1 MKRFKPNPEN
11 PDKKSDYQMER
22 DRRNE
27 LLINIKDYIF
37 NPDSKLQETS
47 GLVEN
52 YDTETLASYN
62 YLPLGGVRVAR
73 FTRGGAFVSAHI
85 DYTGAPL
92 QVDLTFTSMGRTAL
106 NLTKLEKHPGSDN
119 IHSPTHPLHY
129 AESIAAR
136 DDFENLALPVIEAL
150 ENESSGRSPWNNAYS
165 PLVLA
170 RAKRTSGLLRL
181 MRAIHPDEIS
191 VNPATGEP
199 YL

>member
-1 MKRFKPNPEN
+1 
-11 PDKKSDYQMER
+11 MER

-73 FTRGGAFVSAHI
+73 FMRGGAFISAHI
-85 DYTGAPL
+85 DYNGAPL
-92 QVDLTFTSMGRTAL
+92 QVDLTFTSMGRAAL

-119 IHSPTHPLHY
+119 IYSPIHPLHY
-129 AESIAAR
+129 AENIAAR
-136 DDFENLALPVIEAL
+136 NDFENLALPIIEAV
-150 ENESSGRSPWNNAYS
+150 ENESRGGSPWNNAYS

-170 RAKRTSGLLRL
+170 RAKRISKLFHLTRVV
-181 MRAIHPDEIS
+181 RPEEIS